1 VPAPAALSAIAVQ
14 RARVI
19 TANADLGYRVA
30 GMRGFALAI
39 AKSGAAVGML
49 EGVKD
54 VVLAGQLQRGAT
66 AAEPAE
72 TRHA

>member
-1 VPAPAALSAIAVQ
+1 MRAPAALSAIAVQ

-49 EGVKD
+49 GGVKD
-54 VVLAGQLQRGAT
+54 VVPAGQLQGGQLRPT
-66 AAEPAE
+66 PPKRL
-72 TRHA
+72 TR